1 MTLSKETAFRLAVAV
16 TVPFPPMLP
25 SFASAIADDMSEKR
39 AVRVSTSHSYTGNN
53 AGAAGRSSSQGN
65 VLYAWLQ
72 AAEHPDTVMQAR
84 VEDRVVGNHTFDR
97 PFLNELDA
105 NHVRDELATTSRILT
120 GPAGPAPTRFRPPY
134 GRNEWHY

>member
-1 MTLSKETAFRLAVAV
+1 
-16 TVPFPPMLP
+16 MLG
-25 SFASAIADDMSEKR
+25 I
-39 AVRVSTSHSYTGNN
+39 
-53 AGAAGRSSSQGN
+53 
-65 VLYAWLQ
+65 L

-97 PFLNELDA
+97 PFLDELDA